1 MLRPL
6 SVGVGHRPE
15 ATIRRLLMQPK
26 DRLPPADTSGV
37 IYRVNCLDCLANYCG
52 MTDKRLRTRVHEH
65 ALAVKRKDVRSHVA
79 MHSLENNHVFDFGG
93 AQVLGR
99 AESKLAREVIE
110 AWQSDANSINRSKMN
125 LEENYDSDT
134 IDEDLEANL
143 YSSVYFDN
151 TVEEPSEAAPQT
163 TNHLVAEQDSPRT
176 ESLFENVTSTPML
189 PRETFIDSPASIFP
203 ESFTWSFPPELEST
217 VTSLS
222 LVADAIYLNLTGE
235 LPPSVKQ
242 SFAQKCGRTL
252 ADSLSIASPSTPLS
266 LSKRINGSTF
276 DTNHSP
282 LQLKRVSFE
291 VASSSDEDSDE
302 EDYSQFDPNSSD
314 IILGVS
320 NMSKHGFVTSNDDV
334 TEISRI
340 LKRSRSEPAFWQ
352 LDRDDLRHTQFRNNR
367 YYDDTR
373 TCSICFKKGHNARE
387 CSRTGPVCILC
398 GVDGHFSSSCPAQ
411 YCSSCLTPGHTQANC
426 TLLGRLRSS
435 TCKLCRQVGHC
446 EDTCGGIM
454 QRFRLADK
462 NRDPLKGFK
471 PPKSCCFC
479 GRRGHVFEECRSR
492 PNHRGPLALA
502 TSSRRD
508 RQKGALTRFASCVVA
523 SAKRRDS
530 LLYRGGRAG
539 SLDADAGVAA
549 LAPRSDTKTRKRL
562 EKAANRV
569 ERKLFEKALK
579 QARKQERKALKAETA
594 AFSNHRGASS
604 TRGKPTINR
613 LPETPHRNSTTSL
626 FSTPAFS
633 PSFVAFSSDGGPSA
647 KRARKSSSRTR
658 TPVSQVNGFC
668 KKNKKKA
675 AMTSS
680 PYASTKPRPN
690 TSNSGLNDRNPLFNP
705 NWTFEESGGPPHGRS
720 LAASEA
726 QTVPQV
732 SRAVEEEEWYRKTV
746 RPRRIPSWGGGGGS
760 SPSPRG
766 GRRQRRRGWAA
777 SGSRR
782 RTDHAMAAGAL

>member
-1 MLRPL
+1 
-6 SVGVGHRPE
+6 
-15 ATIRRLLMQPK
+15 
-26 DRLPPADTSGV
+26 
-37 IYRVNCLDCLANYCG
+37 
-52 MTDKRLRTRVHEH
+52 
-65 ALAVKRKDVRSHVA
+65 
-79 MHSLENNHVFDFGG
+79 
-93 AQVLGR
+93 
-99 AESKLAREVIE
+99 
-110 AWQSDANSINRSKMN
+110 MN

-143 YSSVYFDN
+143 YASVYFDN
-151 TVEEPSEAAPQT
+151 TPEEPSEATQQT
-163 TNHLVAEQDSPRT
+163 KNHLVAEQDSPRT

-203 ESFTWSFPPELEST
+203 ESFTWSFPPELENT

-242 SFAQKCGRTL
+242 SFAQKCGRSL
-252 ADSLSIASPSTPLS
+252 ADSLSITSPTTPLS

-276 DTNHSP
+276 DTDHSL
-282 LQLKRVSFE
+282 LQPKRVSFE
-291 VASSSDEDSDE
+291 VASSSDEDSEE

-320 NMSKHGFVTSNDDV
+320 NMSKHNFVTSDDDV

-340 LKRSRSEPAFWQ
+340 LKRSRSEPAFWH

-367 YYDDTR
+367 YYDDTG

-426 TLLGRLRSS
+426 RLRGRLRSS

-462 NRDPLKGFK
+462 NRDPLKGFR

-492 PNHRGPLALA
+492 PNHRVPLALA
-502 TSSRRD
+502 PFGRGG
-508 RQKGALTRFASCVVA
+508 RQKGALTRSASCVAA
-523 SAKRRDS
+523 SAKKRRDS
-530 LLYRGGRAG
+530 LLYRKGRAG
-539 SLDADAGVAA
+539 SLDADAA
-549 LAPRSDTKTRKRL
+549 LAPPSNNKARKRL

-579 QARKQERKALKAETA
+579 QARKQERKALKAD
-594 AFSNHRGASS
+594 
-604 TRGKPTINR
+604 
-613 LPETPHRNSTTSL
+613 LC
-626 FSTPAFS
+626 
-633 PSFVAFSSDGGPSA
+633 
-647 KRARKSSSRTR
+647 RK
-658 TPVSQVNGFC
+658 
-668 KKNKKKA
+668 
-675 AMTSS
+675 
-680 PYASTKPRPN
+680 
-690 TSNSGLNDRNPLFNP
+690 
-705 NWTFEESGGPPHGRS
+705 
-720 LAASEA
+720 
-726 QTVPQV
+726 
-732 SRAVEEEEWYRKTV
+732 
-746 RPRRIPSWGGGGGS
+746 
-760 SPSPRG
+760 
-766 GRRQRRRGWAA
+766 
-777 SGSRR
+777 
-782 RTDHAMAAGAL
+782 